1 VPTGNNIRMPFIT
14 HVSSHYFT
22 QFCTFRRVKLISHIF
37 SSNILGLDG
46 TPKTLVELYTRM
58 SDYPYTL
65 KDHVRELVSWY
76 SLQEVHATVD
86 ELCKEEYAFL
96 KKLYAPT
103 TMPKNG
109 SGRVSDASGSAPAR
123 DVSGSAP
130 ARDVSGAAP
139 LALEQQEEPKLRPD
153 TKVRVVKKP
162 TAEATPPASAPAAQQ
177 QPLTQHESGLTDP
190 KDLKKWQKE
199 QEEKKKR
206 ELDAQ
211 GINPASLLTKEN
223 LQRWIVEE
231 KKTYAAVAREYVGL
245 PDSMVS
251 SSAKSFGIQS
261 DTTKKR
267 ALIAANKSKK

>member
-14 HVSSHYFT
+14 HMSSHYFT

-58 SDYPYTL
+58 SDYTL

-103 TMPKNG
+103 VTLPKNG
-109 SGRVSDASGSAPAR
+109 SGRVSDASGSGRVSDA
-123 DVSGSAP
+123 SGSAP
-130 ARDVSGAAP
+130 VAV
-139 LALEQQEEPKLRPD
+139 EQQEEPKLRPD
-153 TKVRVVKKP
+153 AKVRVVKKP
-162 TAEATPPASAPAAQQ
+162 TAEATPAPAAQQ

>member
-1 VPTGNNIRMPFIT
+1 
-14 HVSSHYFT
+14 
-22 QFCTFRRVKLISHIF
+22 
-37 SSNILGLDG
+37 
-46 TPKTLVELYTRM
+46 M
-58 SDYPYTL
+58 SDYTYTL
-65 KDHVRELVSWY
+65 NDHVRELVSWY
-76 SLQEVHATVD
+76 SLQEVHAAVD

-96 KKLYAPT
+96 KKLFAPT
-103 TMPKNG
+103 AVPKKPVA
-109 SGRVSDASGSAPAR
+109 SSAPAPVSDASDSVP
-123 DVSGSAP
+123 V
-130 ARDVSGAAP
+130 
-139 LALEQQEEPKLRPD
+139 ALEQQEPKLRPD
-153 TKVRVVKKP
+153 AKVRVVKKGLEP
-162 TAEATPPASAPAAQQ
+162 TPALAAAPAAA
-177 QPLTQHESGLTDP
+177 PASLTQHESGLTDP

-245 PDSMVS
+245 PESMVA

-267 ALIAANKSKK
+267 AMIAANKSKK

>member
-1 VPTGNNIRMPFIT
+1 
-14 HVSSHYFT
+14 
-22 QFCTFRRVKLISHIF
+22 
-37 SSNILGLDG
+37 
-46 TPKTLVELYTRM
+46 M
-58 SDYPYTL
+58 SDSDDL
-65 KDHVRELVSWY
+65 KWNLKELVSWY
-76 SLQEVHATVD
+76 SLEEVHAAVD

-103 TMPKNG
+103 VVVKKA
-109 SGRVSDASGSAPAR
+109 VAPA
-123 DVSGSAP
+123 P
-130 ARDVSGAAP
+130 AAA
-139 LALEQQEEPKLRPD
+139 LDQEEPKLRPD
-153 TKVRVVKKP
+153 AKVRVVKKG
-162 TAEATPPASAPAAQQ
+162 TEVPPVQAPQ
-177 QPLTQHESGLTDP
+177 TQHESGLTDP

-223 LQRWIVEE
+223 LQRWIVDE

-245 PDSMVS
+245 PDSMVA

-267 ALIAANKSKK
+267 AMIAASKSKK

>member
-1 VPTGNNIRMPFIT
+1 
-14 HVSSHYFT
+14 
-22 QFCTFRRVKLISHIF
+22 
-37 SSNILGLDG
+37 
-46 TPKTLVELYTRM
+46 M
-58 SDYPYTL
+58 SDYTYTL

-76 SLQEVHATVD
+76 SLQEVHAVVD
-86 ELCKEEYAFL
+86 ELCKEEFAFL

-103 TMPKNG
+103 LTVSKKSAP
-109 SGRVSDASGSAPAR
+109 VSDASGS
-123 DVSGSAP
+123 S
-130 ARDVSGAAP
+130 
-139 LALEQQEEPKLRPD
+139 LALEPLASQEEPKLRPD
-153 TKVRVVKKP
+153 AKVRVVKKGL
-162 TAEATPPASAPAAQQ
+162 EAPVPAPAPA
-177 QPLTQHESGLTDP
+177 PAPSSSLTQHESGLTDP

-245 PDSMVS
+245 PDSMVA

-267 ALIAANKSKK
+267 AMIAANKSKK